1 MPTID
6 YRELLR
12 KYNKVVLDQAFT
24 DYVPRRPSAQNEMR
38 EEEIVALIQVSDEA
52 YVDSTS

>member
-1 MPTID
+1 VPAID

-12 KYNKVVLDQAFT
+12 KYIKVVLDQAFT
-24 DYVPRRPSAQNEMR
+24 DYVPRRPSAQNEMS